1 MEAIDIYCRLFANL
15 HVKVEKNIKFPHKAI
30 LLLGIMDLIRCGYI
44 SDNIIYLDDTIRYAF
59 ESTWKV
65 YVDNNIPN
73 TWTPFWHLKNEPF
86 WHFSP
91 VYSMETIETLVP
103 PGGTASIGQM
113 RAVIQYVYLDPSLFA
128 LMLNKKYREKLQTV
142 LVSNY
147 IS

>member
-1 MEAIDIYCRLFANL
+1 
-15 HVKVEKNIKFPHKAI
+15 
-30 LLLGIMDLIRCGYI
+30 MDLIRCGYI
-44 SDNIIYLDDTIRYAF
+44 SDNKIYLDDTIRYAF

-73 TWTPFWHLKNEPF
+73 TWTPFWHFKNEPF